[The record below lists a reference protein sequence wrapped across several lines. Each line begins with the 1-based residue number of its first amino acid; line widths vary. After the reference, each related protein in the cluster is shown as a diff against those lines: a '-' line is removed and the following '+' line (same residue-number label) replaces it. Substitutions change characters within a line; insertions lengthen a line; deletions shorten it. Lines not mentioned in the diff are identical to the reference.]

1 VIKPTA
7 SELLSGVAMSL
18 RERVL
23 PEIPPG
29 TTRRQIQAAIGILR
43 RISAVWDKTGPYIHA
58 DNKDI
63 EETLRS
69 MLPMLEGVI
78 AEDGKVFQAVTA
90 KMRRM
95 LDQSSEGSEP
105 YPSPDMLGSR
115 NIELQEVLAEL
126 QETLYEN
133 PQVKNAGRSEVD
145 AAIRD
150 LLRRMLAREL
160 EISSPARR

>member
-1 VIKPTA
+1 
-7 SELLSGVAMSL
+7 
-18 RERVL
+18 
-23 PEIPPG
+23 
-29 TTRRQIQAAIGILR
+29 
-43 RISAVWDKTGPYIHA
+43 
-58 DNKDI
+58 
-63 EETLRS
+63 
-69 MLPMLEGVI
+69 MLERVI
-78 AEDGKVFQAVTA
+78 AEDGKAFAAVTA
-90 KMRRM
+90 KMRRT

-105 YPSPDMLGSR
+105 YPSPDVLGAR

-133 PQVKNAGRSEVD
+133 PQVKNASRSEVD